1 MRRSVIFCS
10 ILLAL
15 GGTAAPSPAGAAAT
29 LDCSTADVRHELTT
43 STDLDPSCV
52 WTAGFDITA
61 SDVVLDCNGALIR
74 SDGGGR
80 GIEISSPIDTAM
92 SGVVVR
98 NCRVEG
104 FLNNLRV
111 TRIGFRDLQP
121 GVEYEHG
128 LTGVVIENNEF
139 RDSRGVG
146 VFIDGYVSDATI
158 RHNVVEGTGSAG
170 IYLET
175 GSRRTRVENNVIHDN
190 GYRENGPGGQV
201 DEFGGL
207 RFRWWGIGRE
217 GLAIDGSYE
226 NVVVGNSFEGNSH
239 GGILL
244 YTNCGEFPESGVWF
258 DRRWPSDRN
267 LIEGN
272 TFTGGLNGVWV
283 GQRMAENT
291 LPMEC
296 TKPAYVEGLLQ
307 RVTRDHAADNTV
319 RANTFVDV
327 RYPIRVEDDG
337 TIVEGNTI
345 TSTDPT
351 HHGIIVGTEFRTTVL
366 DEPVA
371 RTSIV
376 GNTIDI
382 AGNESPIR
390 WIHGYDGI
398 TVDDNTANGSPVGIC
413 EGLQP
418 PRLTLI
424 WVIAAA
430 FEPAGAPVT
439 PPPASL
445 EHPVLGALAPCP
457 HPPTPTL
464 VAGFGQATEGVDDAL
479 EIPVSLSHASDQ
491 TVEVAWSTLGIGAP
505 GFARIGADFDAAG
518 GTLTFEPGETEATVR
533 IPLIDD
539 ARPEWWE
546 FVVIGLRDADNA
558 RVGGFFGLGIGLV
571 TDDDLNW

>member
-10 ILLAL
+10 VLLAL
-15 GGTAAPSPAGAAAT
+15 CGTAASSPAGAADI

-61 SDVVLDCNGALIR
+61 SDVVLDCHGALIR
-74 SDGGGR
+74 SEGGGR
-80 GIEISSPIDTAM
+80 GIQISSPIGTAM

-111 TRIGFRDLQP
+111 TRIGFRELQP
-121 GVEYEHG
+121 GAEYENG
-128 LTGVVIENNEF
+128 LTGVIIENNEF

-158 RHNVVEGTGSAG
+158 RDNVVVGTGSAG

-175 GSRRTRVENNVIHDN
+175 GSRRTRVENNVVHDN
-190 GYRENGPGGQV
+190 GYRENGPAGQV

-291 LPMEC
+291 LPMDC

-307 RVTRDHAADNTV
+307 RVTRDFAADNTV

-351 HHGIIVGTEFRTTVL
+351 HHGIIVGTEFRTTGL

-457 HPPTPTL
+457 HPSTPNL
-464 VAGFGQATEGVDDAL
+464 VAGFDQATEGIDDAL

-491 TVEVAWSTLGIGAP
+491 TVEVAWSPLSIGAP
-505 GFARIGADFDAAG
+505 GFARIGDDIDTAG
-518 GTLTFEPGETEATVR
+518 GTLTFEPGETEATIR